1 MCNSHQ
7 RHEHSQGSCCGC
19 QGGNKLEGKA
29 KEIETLRILL
39 AHWIE
44 HNNSHEEGFREW
56 VVKAKDLGKGD
67 VSTFIEKAADA
78 LAAASEALLEAKKHM

>member
-1 MCNSHQ
+1 MTENNCNCNCNSY
-7 RHEHSQGSCCGC
+7 
-19 QGGNKLEGKA
+19 KGKD

-56 VVKAKDLGKGD
+56 AGKAENLGKTE
-67 VSTFIEKAADA
+67 VSKLISKAADS
-78 LAAASEALLEAKKHM
+78 LKAASDYLLEAKKHM